1 MKTLASFSFL
11 GSRSQQQKAVIS
23 AIKRR
28 QYQVIVSTD
37 NINEE
42 LPHCELVVLLDQLT
56 SVSVLHQLRTRR
68 ATNVVAI
75 SPDDNGEENLKELL
89 KKEELVERA
98 ISCMRWKYIYHLKS
112 GIALCHFATKFKTPV
127 IGFCFILAN
136 YFNHV
141 RVAYISTYV
150 YQKYGQNVSYG
161 DNSRFKTLFLNETI
175 QGLWKQRFIKT
186 DATSQT
192 L

>member
-75 SPDDNGEENLKELL
+75 CPDDNGEENLKELL

-98 ISCMRWKYIYHLKS
+98 ISCMR
-112 GIALCHFATKFKTPV
+112 
-127 IGFCFILAN
+127 
-136 YFNHV
+136 
-141 RVAYISTYV
+141 
-150 YQKYGQNVSYG
+150 
-161 DNSRFKTLFLNETI
+161 
-175 QGLWKQRFIKT
+175 
-186 DATSQT
+186 
-192 L
+192 

>member
-1 MKTLASFSFL
+1 MKTLASFSCL

-56 SVSVLHQLRTRR
+56 TVSVLHQLRTRR

-98 ISCMRWKYIYHLKS
+98 ISCMR
-112 GIALCHFATKFKTPV
+112 
-127 IGFCFILAN
+127 
-136 YFNHV
+136 
-141 RVAYISTYV
+141 
-150 YQKYGQNVSYG
+150 
-161 DNSRFKTLFLNETI
+161 
-175 QGLWKQRFIKT
+175 
-186 DATSQT
+186 
-192 L
+192 